1 MYWIALVQIV
11 SGLVIYQAS
20 QKSVGKDINPF
31 IFVAVSYGLGM
42 LLCIGLAIVLR
53 VMNKSDQGA
62 MSSGAAF
69 YFTDSRTIFYA
80 SGLALGATLIELG
93 YFMGYRHGWGV
104 TELPLAVTIATS
116 VCLTLIGTIFFR
128 EPVPIQK
135 IIGIGLSL
143 CGIALVLR

>member
-53 VMNKSDQGA
+53 VINKSSQAAISSDTA
-62 MSSGAAF
+62 MQLL
-69 YFTDSRTIFYA
+69 DSRTLFYA
-80 SGLALGATLIELG
+80 CGLALGATLIELG

-104 TELPLAVTIATS
+104 TELTLAVTIATS
-116 VCLTLIGTIFFR
+116 VCLTLVGTTFFR
-128 EPVPIQK
+128 EPVHIQK

-143 CGIALVLR
+143 IGIALVLR